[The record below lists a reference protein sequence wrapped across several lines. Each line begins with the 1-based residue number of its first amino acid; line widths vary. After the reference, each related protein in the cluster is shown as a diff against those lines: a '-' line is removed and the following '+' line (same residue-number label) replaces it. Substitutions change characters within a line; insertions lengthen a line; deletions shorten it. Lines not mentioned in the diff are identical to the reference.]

1 MGGMKLSAQLFCLG
15 SLVLAGC
22 SEGEKVTFTY
32 PDGTKAG

>member
-1 MGGMKLSAQLFCLG
+1 MGDMMLSSQLFCLG

-22 SEGEKVTFTY
+22 SEGEKVTPTY